1 MQEAITRILDR
12 YLIEKRKEF
21 AKNKLAHFL
30 RGEVSSRIQGIV
42 DSEHPDQFK
51 VSASAGQGQWAEIP
65 WIGVFDREITE
76 SPTHGYFVMYVFTS
90 DMSAVYLS
98 LNQGWLFFKDT
109 YGAQAKEKIAT
120 AAEAYR
126 RILGQE
132 ERFDYDRISLKTD
145 RELGVAYE
153 LGHIYGK
160 KYEKGMIPGNETLKR
175 DLLQIIALYERLKVI
190 IGTEAPE
197 EKIKNIISEHETA
210 PQVSNAKFMDE
221 VEKNEDESISK
232 KVATDDHSVDL
243 YALSL
248 QEVSERCA
256 LPVDETEGFLDEL
269 EKAGICSSKIVEG
282 KRFFPL
288 DSPELVSRAAA
299 LSAEGQSLGDSV
311 ESIKEGDELD
321 AKKLKDLDEK
331 VDKLSKSI
339 DSLSAKFSSHVAKYH
354 SAAEKKGF
362 CYHFKEAFRSI
373 GKKKA

>member
-12 YLIEKRKEF
+12 YLTEKRNEF

-30 RGEVSSRIQGIV
+30 RSDVSSMIQGIV

-65 WIGVFDREITE
+65 WIGVFDKEITE

-109 YGAQAKEKIAT
+109 YGPQAKEKIAT

-132 ERFDYDRISLKTD
+132 ERFDYDRISIKTD

-160 KYEKGMIPGNETLKR
+160 KYEKGMIPGDETLKR
-175 DLLQIIALYERLKVI
+175 DLLEIIALYERLKGI

-197 EKIKNIISEHETA
+197 EKIKKIISEHETG
-210 PQVSNAKFMDE
+210 PQVSNAEFMDE
-221 VEKNEDESISK
+221 AKRFGDESTTK
-232 KVATDDHSVDL
+232 KVATDAHSVDL

-288 DSPELVSRAAA
+288 ESPELVSRAAA

-311 ESIKEGDELD
+311 EAIKEGDELD
-321 AKKLKDLDEK
+321 VKKLNELDQK
-331 VDKLSKSI
+331 VERLSSNI
-339 DSLSAKFSSHVAKYH
+339 DSLSTQFKSHLSKYH
-354 SAAEKKGF
+354 STSEKKGF

-373 GKKKA
+373 GRKKD